1 VAVEAASDLESLL
14 VVEDDED
21 GDEVRDEDSTPLP
34 TTAVS
39 VDEEEGVSVTL
50 LSLSF
55 VSVLLKR
62 LEELES
68 DDCGAPD
75 DFGM

>member
-1 VAVEAASDLESLL
+1 MAVEAASDLESLL
-14 VVEDDED
+14 VVEEDEE
-21 GDEVRDEDSTPLP
+21 GDEVSDEDSAPLP
-34 TTAVS
+34 TTVVS

-62 LEELES
+62 LELES

>member
-1 VAVEAASDLESLL
+1 MASDFESLL
-14 VVEDDED
+14 VVEEDEE
-21 GDEVRDEDSTPLP
+21 GDEVSDEDSAPLP

-62 LEELES
+62 LELES

-75 DFGM
+75 DFGT